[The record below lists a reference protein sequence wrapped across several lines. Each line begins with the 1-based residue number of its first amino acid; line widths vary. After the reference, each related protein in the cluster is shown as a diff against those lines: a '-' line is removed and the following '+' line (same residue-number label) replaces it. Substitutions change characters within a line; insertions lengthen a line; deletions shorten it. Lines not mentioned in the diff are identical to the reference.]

1 MGGELRCFGQAV
13 RADVHDDLDAG
24 RRTDDGPAVVESRTF
39 RGGERT
45 AFTGSAAD
53 EDGRDAVAT
62 KKGGLLLDD
71 GEVHRP
77 VGMERR
83 VGGRAEA
90 SELEGGH
97 GQEVVLSRGRMQS
110 AMKMESKAMPAKT
123 PKMRFS
129 GMCRSRKTPKIQ
141 SAKPPQLMLTKFIRP

>member
-13 RADVHDDLDAG
+13 GADVHDDLDAG

-71 GEVHRP
+71 GEVH
-77 VGMERR
+77 
-83 VGGRAEA
+83 
-90 SELEGGH
+90 
-97 GQEVVLSRGRMQS
+97 
-110 AMKMESKAMPAKT
+110 
-123 PKMRFS
+123 
-129 GMCRSRKTPKIQ
+129 
-141 SAKPPQLMLTKFIRP
+141 